1 MQGLPDIFLFVVCR
15 PEVCYHGEWYAG
27 WWGHPAPLVH
37 LQGGLAIQ
45 PSGRDE
51 HCSHRFTVNFLLTF
65 IVQYTI
71 TVTYLTLVALVITT
85 AGEISPS

>member
-1 MQGLPDIFLFVVCR
+1 MPDVFLLVVCR
-15 PEVCYHGEWYAG
+15 PEVSYHGEWYTG

-37 LQGGLAIQ
+37 LQGVLAIQ

-51 HCSHRFTVNFLLTF
+51 YSSHRFTVNLLLTIIIQYTVTVTDYTF
-65 IVQYTI
+65 IVIGI
-71 TVTYLTLVALVITT
+71 TAVT